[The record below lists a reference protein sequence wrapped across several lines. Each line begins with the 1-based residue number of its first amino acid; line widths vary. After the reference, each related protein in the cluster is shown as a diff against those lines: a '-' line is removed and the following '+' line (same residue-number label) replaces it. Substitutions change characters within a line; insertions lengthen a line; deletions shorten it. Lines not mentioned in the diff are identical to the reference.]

1 MRCIHWLSFHSH
13 IVPTHYGSM
22 SAHCHERVLGV
33 VGIGAIVHMLVIPN
47 VIADLF
53 EGSYLSAITW
63 AEPYTAIHSCK
74 CFAINGQSQQSF
86 WFLVNLSRSVSMKSS
101 EALVHWDTEGRAFY
115 ILYSIFPPS
124 CSPSV
129 IHSVPLNSGQQSPSV
144 TSPHSH
150 WLPAKSLTPTSSGIS
165 YTSSQSP
172 LSSSPLS
179 SWLYSC

>member
-1 MRCIHWLSFHSH
+1 MLIYVSDCVLLCILFS
-13 IVPTHYGSM
+13 SM
-22 SAHCHERVLGV
+22 WYCILWWCYVLCWALLMGV

-115 ILYSIFPPS
+115 IQYISPFMFSISNSFCPFKFWTA
-124 CSPSV
+124 
-129 IHSVPLNSGQQSPSV
+129 VPLYV

-172 LSSSPLS
+172 L
-179 SWLYSC
+179 